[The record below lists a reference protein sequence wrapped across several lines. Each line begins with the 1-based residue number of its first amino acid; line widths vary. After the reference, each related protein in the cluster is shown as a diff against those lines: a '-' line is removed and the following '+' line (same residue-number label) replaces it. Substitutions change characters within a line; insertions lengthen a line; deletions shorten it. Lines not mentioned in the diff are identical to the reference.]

1 VSDLGHAG
9 FDDVEFSWGKA
20 VYGATA
26 DDALNEFSAGAN
38 FLHRRKND
46 RGEVE
51 TFVGIYLPEDC
62 TARYKKKVEAL
73 TTTTTTKMPMELAPL
88 TALRAR
94 Y

>member
-9 FDDVEFSWGKA
+9 FDDVEFGWGKA
-20 VYGATA
+20 VYGAAA

-51 TFVGIYLPEDC
+51 TFVEV
-62 TARYKKKVEAL
+62 RYKKKVEAL